1 MVTMLL
7 GGLWHGAAWTFVVW
21 GGLHGLYLGVERFIS
36 GRWGHAKVASTAGFR
51 FFLAL
56 LTYFLVNLTWVFFRA
71 RSFPQAWSMTRSML
85 GFGAEGG
92 VLVLS
97 TYLVITVLTVTI
109 GMLAVHWFMRNRRL
123 EEVVARAPWWLTGFV
138 WAGMLFLI
146 VITQGSGDAFIY
158 FQF

>member
-21 GGLHGLYLGVERFIS
+21 GGLHGFYLGVERFIRE
-36 GRWGHAKVASTAGFR
+36 RWGDAKVASTAGFR

-71 RSFPQAWSMTRSML
+71 QSFPQAWSLTKAML
-85 GFGAEGG
+85 GFGAEGS

-97 TYLVITVLTVTI
+97 TYLVTTVIVVTV
-109 GMLAVHWFMRNRRL
+109 GMLAVHWYMRSRRL
-123 EEVVARAPWWLTGFV
+123 EEVVARSPWWLTGLV
-138 WAGMLFLI
+138 WAGMIFLI